1 MPFKVIKELYDANM
15 SDDYRTFVNQGGTSS
30 GKTYT
35 LMQVLFTH
43 AMNERGAVITV
54 CGQDLPNLKVG
65 ALRDAKTIINA
76 SDWMQ
81 QFFKVNESGSFI
93 TGINGSVIE
102 YKSYE
107 NAQDAKSGKRD
118 YLFINEANGIPYE
131 IYWQLAMRTRKKV
144 YLDYNPSARFWVHD
158 EVVWREGTRLI
169 ISDHRGNPFLTK
181 EEHDRIEG
189 ISDPELWKVYAR
201 GATGQITGLVLTNWD
216 IVDAMPAAHER
227 KMTVYGMDFGFSC
240 FRGDTLIMC
249 KDGEKPIKDVTINDY
264 VLTRKGY
271 RKVRKN
277 IYNGY
282 KKVIHKKFKIGLYK
296 SDFFCTFEHNFNTDG
311 KWKKYG
317 ELTKK
322 DKLCMLSNSMAWN
335 LEDTQ
340 TENTGITITTS
351 GKKTGNT
358 KLSSYIMQYMKKR
371 MVVFPK
377 VWLFITQISIHL
389 ITILKTLLQLRYRN
403 TCEYI
408 TNLGNGTES
417 MQMNYG
423 NGIIQKIIGKYEGR
437 RFSTVLQKKSESV
450 NTAGKNTLQQTH
462 TNVSAEN
469 IVITNGNI
477 KQRKTI
483 SKWCVKIVE
492 KFSWVINTSNR
503 NAVPINAHMKWL
515 RLSELKNVGEVWCD
529 VYDLEIDSVHEY
541 FANGI
546 LVHNCDPTALEEVAL
561 AHGDLYID
569 ERIYSTG
576 MTNPDIVEECKRQ
589 GLTRHDLIVADSAE
603 PKSIR
608 ELKNGGLWV
617 IGADKGKDSIVVGL
631 DILRRYRLH
640 VTKRS
645 RGLIDNL
652 KSYQWRKDRD
662 GRMTN
667 TPEDGNDHGI
677 DAIRYAALAKLGARR
692 TGTSKAT
699 VIRN

>member
-1 MPFKVIKELYDANM
+1 MVMPFKVIKELYDANM

-102 YKSYE
+102 FKSYE

-169 ISDHRGNPFLTK
+169 ISDHRGNPFLTQ

-216 IVDAMPAAHER
+216 IVDVMPSAHER
-227 KMTVYGMDFGFSC
+227 KMTIYGLDFGFS
-240 FRGDTLIMC
+240 
-249 KDGEKPIKDVTINDY
+249 
-264 VLTRKGY
+264 
-271 RKVRKN
+271 
-277 IYNGY
+277 
-282 KKVIHKKFKIGLYK
+282 
-296 SDFFCTFEHNFNTDG
+296 S
-311 KWKKYG
+311 
-317 ELTKK
+317 
-322 DKLCMLSNSMAWN
+322 
-335 LEDTQ
+335 
-340 TENTGITITTS
+340 
-351 GKKTGNT
+351 
-358 KLSSYIMQYMKKR
+358 
-371 MVVFPK
+371 
-377 VWLFITQISIHL
+377 
-389 ITILKTLLQLRYRN
+389 
-403 TCEYI
+403 
-408 TNLGNGTES
+408 
-417 MQMNYG
+417 
-423 NGIIQKIIGKYEGR
+423 
-437 RFSTVLQKKSESV
+437 
-450 NTAGKNTLQQTH
+450 
-462 TNVSAEN
+462 
-469 IVITNGNI
+469 
-477 KQRKTI
+477 
-483 SKWCVKIVE
+483 
-492 KFSWVINTSNR
+492 
-503 NAVPINAHMKWL
+503 
-515 RLSELKNVGEVWCD
+515 
-529 VYDLEIDSVHEY
+529 
-541 FANGI
+541 
-546 LVHNCDPTALEEVAL
+546 DPTALEEVAL

-569 ERIYSTG
+569 EHIYTTG
-576 MTNPDIVEECKRQ
+576 MTNPDIAEECKAQ
-589 GLTRHDLIVADSAE
+589 GLGRHDLIVADSAE
-603 PKSIR
+603 PKSIQ
-608 ELKNGGLWV
+608 ELRNLGLWV